1 MVGFCCGAA
10 YCGAVAVGATAGA
23 TATGAACCLVD
34 YAGGAYVA
42 VELATLS
49 VSRTFVTLA
58 ADFDASYPT

>member
-1 MVGFCCGAA
+1 MGEA
-10 YCGAVAVGATAGA
+10 AGA
-23 TATGAACCLVD
+23 TATGAACYLVD

-49 VSRTFVTLA
+49 VSRTFVTFA